1 MPSQSIKHIHF
12 YQNRQGRLEKYQ
24 SKINYLQF
32 KLSNFKCLIVFNFKI
47 LIRRTLK
54 ILTALISNKKIS

>member
-1 MPSQSIKHIHF
+1 MPSQSIKPIHF